1 MAFRFRYVW
10 NGQAEPLVRKWPTD
24 DATIQRGDLVVLS
37 GGKAAKAAP
46 GATNILG
53 VAQDAPANGQVTVI
67 VSHDAVFEVPYTGAT
82 KTSIADADLGASFD
96 INTDAASINL
106 DEALDG
112 MCQVVDYDNDRR
124 VAYVLIKNR
133 ALALQ

>member
-24 DATIQRGDLVVLS
+24 DATIKRGDLVVLS
-37 GGKAAKAAP
+37 SGKAAKAAP

-53 VAQDAPANGQVTVI
+53 VAQDAPENGKVTVI
-67 VSHDAVFEVPYTGAT
+67 VSHDAVFEVPYTGAA
-82 KTSIADADLGASFD
+82 KTSLAGADLGTAFD
-96 INTDAASINL
+96 ITANADTIDLDAA
-106 DEALDG
+106 AG
-112 MCQVVDYDNDRR
+112 MCQVVDFDNDRK

>member
-24 DATIQRGDLVVLS
+24 DTTIKRGDLVVLS
-37 GGKAAKAAP
+37 GGKAAKAEP

-53 VAQDAPANGQVTVI
+53 VAQDAPENGQVTVL
-67 VSHDAVFEVPYTGAT
+67 VSHDAVFEVPYTGSE
-82 KTSIADADLGASFD
+82 KTSLADTDLGAAFD
-96 INTDAASINL
+96 ITASADTIDLDAA
-106 DEALDG
+106 DG
-112 MCQVVDYDNDRR
+112 MCQVVDFDNDRK

>member
-10 NGQAEPLVRKWPTD
+10 NGQAEPLVRKWPTAD
-24 DATIQRGDLVVLS
+24 TKIKRGDLVVLS
-37 GGKAAKAAP
+37 GGKAAKAEP

-53 VAQDAPANGQVTVI
+53 VAQDAPENGQVTVL
-67 VSHDAVFEVPYTGAT
+67 VSHDAVFEVPYTGSE
-82 KTSIADADLGASFD
+82 KTSLADTDLGAAFD
-96 INTDAASINL
+96 ITASADTIDLDAA
-106 DEALDG
+106 DG
-112 MCQVVDYDNDRR
+112 MCQVVDYDNDRK